1 MNVLWQELY
10 KAAMLE
16 PDRVKRDKRI
26 DAAHA
31 AIQRRM
37 EELTKD
43 DRGGSC
49 QDEQQSLVD
58 GLLNLRAPKRVEFK
72 SSTRSNRKR
81 MCRELLTPSWRRRQ
95 FECAE
100 LLRHVRVVT
109 DPKKLAYLNA
119 EVERRARE
127 EQAES
132 ERDLIPYTD
141 GSRCNDG
148 RRFQ

>member
-10 KAAMLE
+10 RAAMLVL
-16 PDRVKRDKRI
+16 DRVKGGQRI
-26 DAAHA
+26 EAAPHA

-43 DRGGSC
+43 DPDGSRR
-49 QDEQQSLVD
+49 DEHQALAEA
-58 GLLNLRAPKRVEFK
+58 LPNLRALHRLKFK
-72 SSTRSNRKR
+72 SSTQSSMKR
-81 MCRELLTPSWRRRQ
+81 RCRELLTPSRRRRK

-109 DPKKLAYLNA
+109 DPEKLAYLNA

-132 ERDLIPYTD
+132 KRNRT
-141 GSRCNDG
+141 
-148 RRFQ
+148 